1 MSRSNPNLVRVVGT
15 IDIQTFPRHSLDRRE
30 RPPTT
35 LLRRFNEVQG
45 SVTYVLLQVCSPFG
59 KPFQITLHLEGQA
72 TGCEL
77 LEQTAPG
84 TLLAVEGEL
93 EWVQTTDPR
102 YTAATAEH
110 GRRASELIVRAH
122 AIDLATP
129 EDKPGCDV
137 WLEGNVLT
145 TSRLLRHPDRPIMIA
160 VTTVRVNVERT
171 RRGSRVRLN
180 EPANVAVAIPIE
192 HPEAPYLMRPG
203 NRVVIEG
210 MLERYVVPL
219 HGAEVEQAV
228 AALDTTWLNE
238 RLLLS
243 DPQELQKAE
252 RRYLRQRRRLQ
263 ETVRTRV
270 VAGYVELITG
280 TPASLE
286 EAQQLRAASQRRRRA
301 DQAQRRQSGIG
312 FDPPS

>member
-15 IDIQTFPRHSLDRRE
+15 IDMQNFPRHAPDHRE
-30 RPPTT
+30 RPPTI

-45 SVTYVLLQVCSPFG
+45 SVTCVLLQVCSPFG

-77 LEQTAPG
+77 LERTAPG
-84 TLLAVEGEL
+84 TLLAIEGEL

-102 YTAATAEH
+102 YTAATGER

-122 AIDLATP
+122 AIDLATT

-145 TSRLLRHPDRPIMIA
+145 TSRLLRHPARPIMIA

-171 RRGSRVRLN
+171 RRGSRACLS

-192 HPEAPYLMRPG
+192 HPEAPNLMRPG
-203 NRVVIEG
+203 NRVVVEG

-228 AALDTTWLNE
+228 AALDTTWFNE
-238 RLLLS
+238 RILLG

-270 VAGYVELITG
+270 IAGYVELITG
-280 TPASLE
+280 TPATLE
-286 EAQQLRAASQRRRRA
+286 EAQQLRATSQRRRRE
-301 DQAQRRQSGIG
+301 DQAQRRQSGIK
-312 FDPPS
+312 FDPSS

>member
-1 MSRSNPNLVRVVGT
+1 M
-15 IDIQTFPRHSLDRRE
+15 
-30 RPPTT
+30 
-35 LLRRFNEVQG
+35 QG
-45 SVTYVLLQVCSPFG
+45 SVTCVLLQVCSPCG
-59 KPFQITLHLEGQA
+59 KPFQITLPLAGQA

-77 LEQTAPG
+77 LERTAPG
-84 TLLAVEGEL
+84 TLLAIEGEL

-102 YTAATAEH
+102 YTAATGER

-122 AIDLATP
+122 AIDLATT

-171 RRGSRVRLN
+171 RRGSRACLS

-192 HPEAPYLMRPG
+192 HPEAPNLMRPG
-203 NRVVIEG
+203 NRVVVEG

-228 AALDTTWLNE
+228 AALDTTWFNE
-238 RLLLS
+238 RILLS

-270 VAGYVELITG
+270 IAGYVELITG
-280 TPASLE
+280 TPATLE
-286 EAQQLRAASQRRRRA
+286 EAQQLRATSQRRRRE
-301 DQAQRRQSGIG
+301 DQAQRRQSGIK
-312 FDPPS
+312 FDPSS

>member
-1 MSRSNPNLVRVVGT
+1 MRGSNPNLVRVVGT
-15 IDIQTFPRHSLDRRE
+15 IDTPTVPRQAIDRRE
-30 RPPTT
+30 HSPTT

-45 SVTYVLLQVCSPFG
+45 SVTCVMLQVCSPFG

-77 LEQTAPG
+77 LERTTPG

-102 YTAATAEH
+102 YPAATGER

-122 AIDLATP
+122 AIDLAAP
-129 EDKPGCDV
+129 EDKSGCDV
-137 WLEGNVLT
+137 WLEGDVLT

-171 RRGSRVRLN
+171 RRGSRARLS

-192 HPEAPYLMRPG
+192 HPEAPNLMRPG
-203 NRVVIEG
+203 NRVVVEG

-238 RLLLS
+238 RLLLN

-263 ETVRTRV
+263 ETARTRV

-286 EAQQLRAASQRRRRA
+286 EAQQLRAASQRRRRE
-301 DQAQRRQSGIG
+301 DQAERRRSRLEQ
-312 FDPPS
+312 PPSL